1 MRSFHRGWL
10 SLLLLAGTFAACAAA
25 PEKDAARA
33 ARYAVEL
40 EKDPL
45 AAEAPDRRQ
54 WLLHWVNDT
63 PDYTVTVCDV
73 LAEGQKVGS
82 PFSAELLAQQLF
94 GNVAYQI
101 AHPAGR
107 KDEITLQ
114 MAGIESVLRTYRTLI
129 ATDPTAHVAYLDTLL
144 DKQRGGELAAY
155 MRPNIVQRCMSRPDD
170 TTDT

>member
-1 MRSFHRGWL
+1 MRSFNVGWL
-10 SLLLLAGTFAACAAA
+10 SLLLVATSATTAAT
-25 PEKDAARA
+25 PDKDVERA

-40 EKDPL
+40 EKRPL
-45 AAEAPDRRQ
+45 ATEAPDQRQ

-73 LAEGQKVGS
+73 LAEGQKVGG
-82 PFSAELLAQQLF
+82 PYSAELLAQQLF

-107 KDEITLQ
+107 RDEITLQ

-129 ATDPTAHVAYLDTLL
+129 AHDASARVAYLDTLL
-144 DKQRGGELAAY
+144 DKERAGELAAF
-155 MRPNIVQRCMSRPDD
+155 MRPIIVQRCMNRPDD
-170 TTDT
+170 STNT

>member
-1 MRSFHRGWL
+1 MRSLALAFAL
-10 SLLLLAGTFAACAAA
+10 PLLLAATAAAA
-25 PEKDAARA
+25 PEKDADRA

-40 EKDPL
+40 ERKPL
-45 AAEAPDRRQ
+45 ATDAADQRQ

-82 PFSAELLAQQLF
+82 PYSAELLAQQLF

-101 AHPAGR
+101 AHPTGR

-114 MAGIESVLRTYRTLI
+114 MAGIESALRTYQALLEH
-129 ATDPTAHVAYLDTLL
+129 DPTAHVAYLDTLL
-144 DKQRGGELAAY
+144 DKQRAGALKAF
-155 MRPNIVQRCMSRPDD
+155 MQPIIVQRCMSRPDD
-170 TTDT
+170 STDA